1 MLVSKAMAKEMDQR
15 DFEVFQQKL
24 ESLCCTMHLNL
35 CDSDLVN
42 VTFLQRVQQH
52 EHRVLRGLQL
62 SDPDLLALGNAMS
75 TNFAKAR
82 IRKRR
87 TRTSACLQIMMHAN
101 ETVELVGG
109 TKTQTFIV
117 LNDLNRL
124 LVQRMGK
131 TLPSA
136 PN

>member
-1 MLVSKAMAKEMDQR
+1 
-15 DFEVFQQKL
+15 
-24 ESLCCTMHLNL
+24 MHLNL
-35 CDSDLVN
+35 CDSNLVN

-87 TRTSACLQIMMHAN
+87 TRTSARLQIMMHAN
-101 ETVELVGG
+101 ETIALVGG
-109 TKTQTFIV
+109 TKTQHLIV

-124 LVQRMGK
+124 FVQKMGK

-136 PN
+136 PD